1 MASRVKH
8 EDDEKVQQVTE
19 QLRRIMSELKEFAG
33 QKHIFGYQVHPRV
46 REEVAR
52 LYDEHGGIE
61 MISRLTKIS
70 YKTIKEWR
78 AKYKRNPLFFHEM
91 PLHPPYYRPLPLA
104 KYKADEQN
112 VVEKLNASETY
123 KDAKTVEEVRS
134 LLTEDMWGEL
144 DLLKQ
149 QVDTSVNS
157 TTELSPA
164 LKLQIIKLVL
174 RAGSARPIAL
184 VLGLNQKVIM
194 SWKGLFSL
202 AEKEVNGHDKPT

>member
-1 MASRVKH
+1 MATRLKH
-8 EDDEKVQQVTE
+8 EEDEKVQQVRE
-19 QLRRIMSELKEFAG
+19 LLQRIMTELKDFAA

-78 AKYKRNPLFFHEM
+78 VKYKRNPLFFQEM
-91 PLHPPYYRPLPLA
+91 PLHPPFYRPLPQA
-104 KYKADEQN
+104 QYKAEEQSL
-112 VVEKLNASETY
+112 VERLNSCKLY
-123 KDAKTVEEVRS
+123 KEAKTVEEVRK
-134 LLTEDMWGEL
+134 LLAEDICAEL
-144 DLLKQ
+144 DLLKLE
-149 QVDTSVNS
+149 VSEAMETAH
-157 TTELSPA
+157 ELGPP
-164 LKLQIIKLVL
+164 LRLRIVKLVL

-194 SWKGLFSL
+194 SWKGLLGL
-202 AEKEVNGHDKPT
+202 AEKEMCKVET